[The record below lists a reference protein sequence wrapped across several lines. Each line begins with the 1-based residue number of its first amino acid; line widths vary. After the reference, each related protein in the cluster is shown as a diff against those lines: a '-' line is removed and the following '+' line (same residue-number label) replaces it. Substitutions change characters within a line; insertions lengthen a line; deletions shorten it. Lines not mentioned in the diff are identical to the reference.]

1 MFNSIVSYPNRGN
14 YGASNWRGN
23 CSGHL
28 VKQMLEFYRPSVFA
42 DTTLG
47 SGTSADVVAEMNN
60 EGAQIEFFGLDLHNG
75 FNLLKD
81 SLSDRI
87 GGKRADYVFI
97 HPPYHSVI
105 KYSGRG
111 NQWGTEIH
119 PDDLSHCPS
128 YENFLSKMTIA
139 LRNIY
144 DALSSNGS
152 YSVLIGDLRRNGE
165 YISIQSDLLQLAPG
179 KLDGIIIKA
188 QHNCVSDR
196 KQYARQNFIP
206 IAHEFLLNF
215 RRDRVVFG
223 MIDSTLEVSRKLEML
238 SRANWSAVI
247 SAALNKLG
255 GQASLPEIYETI
267 EADAPQTVEKRPNW
281 QARVRGTLQTHFRN
295 IERGV
300 WAVA

>member
-1 MFNSIVSYPNRGN
+1 MKSSIVSYENRGN
-14 YGASNWRGN
+14 YGQSKWRGN
-23 CSGHL
+23 CSGYL
-28 VKQMLEFYRPSVFA
+28 IKQMLEFHRPSVFA

-47 SGTSADVVAEMNN
+47 SGTSADVVAEMNK
-60 EGAQIEFFGLDLHNG
+60 EGAEIEFFGLDLHNG

-81 SLSDRI
+81 SLSERI
-87 GGKRADYVFI
+87 GGKRADWVFI

-105 KYSGRG
+105 KYSGKG
-111 NQWGTEIH
+111 NQWGKDIH

-144 DALSSNGS
+144 DSLSSTGA
-152 YSVLIGDLRRNGE
+152 YSVLIGDLRKNGE
-165 YISIQSDLLQLAPG
+165 YTSIQSDLLQLAPG

-188 QHNCVSDR
+188 QFNCVSDR

-206 IAHEFLLNF
+206 IAHEYLLNF

-223 MIDSTLEVSRKLEML
+223 MIDSTLAVSRKLEML
-238 SRANWSAVI
+238 SRANWNAVI

-255 GQASLPEIYETI
+255 GQAPLPEIYEII
-267 EADAPQTVEKRPNW
+267 EADAPQTVAVRPNW
-281 QARVRGTLQTHFRN
+281 RARVRGNLQSHFRR

-300 WAVA
+300 WANA